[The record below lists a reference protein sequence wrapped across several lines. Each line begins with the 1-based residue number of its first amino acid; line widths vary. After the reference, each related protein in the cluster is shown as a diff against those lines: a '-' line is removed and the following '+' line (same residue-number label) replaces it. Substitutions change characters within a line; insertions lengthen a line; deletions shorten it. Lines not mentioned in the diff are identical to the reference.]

1 MPTSR
6 TRRKPVAA
14 KPDLILRPARE
25 GDLRRCARI
34 LRTRELAGAEDWYPG
49 GSVLRGC
56 MGKYFLVAEAGGRI
70 VGCSVVEPLR
80 RGVIGWWFAVE
91 EGARGRGVGSA
102 LMDRLEQ
109 TARRDG
115 KRFFLVYSKAG
126 SRAVRFYRK
135 RGYEVGQNFTE
146 LVKGL

>member
-1 MPTSR
+1 MPRTRPTSV
-6 TRRKPVAA
+6 PA
-14 KPDLILRPARE
+14 KPDLTIRPALER
-25 GDLRRCARI
+25 DLRACARI
-34 LRTRELAGAEDWYPG
+34 LHTKEVAGADDWYPG
-49 GSVLRGC
+49 IRVLRGC

-91 EGARGRGVGSA
+91 EGARGRGVGTA
-102 LMDRLEQ
+102 LMDRLER
-109 TARRDG
+109 TAKRDG

>member
-1 MPTSR
+1 MAR
-6 TRRKPVAA
+6 TRTKSVAA
-14 KPDLILRPARE
+14 ELDLAVRPARE
-25 GDLRRCARI
+25 ADLRVCARI
-34 LRTRELAGAEDWYPG
+34 LHTKEVAGAEDWYPG
-49 GSVLRGC
+49 VAVLRGC
-56 MGKYFLVAEAGGRI
+56 IGKYFLVAEAGGRI
-70 VGCSVVEPLR
+70 VGCNVAEPLR
-80 RGVIGWWFAVE
+80 RGVIGWWFAVRP
-91 EGARGRGVGSA
+91 GARGRGVGSA
-102 LMDRLEQ
+102 LMDRIEA